1 MGSEGETMP
10 AYFNEDNTIEQMVVK
25 TLSDNGWKYI
35 PAEELPRLYSDV
47 MVEPMVKAALI
58 RLNPVIAEDPTRAD
72 EVIYKLRTVIL
83 SVQPHNLVTQNEVFK
98 KLIFEENSY
107 PFGKDGRM
115 VPIRFFGT
123 MKKDDLALNE
133 YVVTNQWVYPQA
145 EGGKRLDIVLLIN
158 GFPVVIG
165 ELKTP
170 VRSAIT
176 WLDAAGDISAYEKSI
191 PQMFV
196 TNIFNFATE
205 GKCYRYGS
213 VNMPINL
220 WGPWHTPNHKTEG
233 ALSDVKVSIE
243 DMITP
248 EKVMDIFQFF
258 TMFATDK
265 KYRKYKII
273 CRYQQFEGANLI
285 VDRVVAGYPKKGLI
299 WHFQGSGKSLLM
311 VFAAQKLRMIPE
323 LKNPTVVIVDDRI
336 DLETQIT
343 ATFNASDIPNLAS
356 ASTKEELISFFRGD
370 MRKILITTIFKF
382 GEVDC
387 ELNLRDNII
396 VMVDEAHRTQEGDL
410 GEKMRLALPNAF
422 FFGLTGTPINRA
434 DKNTFATF
442 GAVEDRTGYMS
453 RYSFSDSIRDGATL
467 PLHFEPVPVEL
478 HVDKDK
484 LDREFEAMTE
494 EAGLTKD
501 EKSELSR
508 RVNMKAIM
516 YDPKR
521 IRKVCEHIVKHY
533 KEKIEPNG
541 YKGQVV
547 VYDRECCLLYKQV
560 LDELLGEE
568 ASTIVMDTN
577 NDKEDRYKKYR
588 RDRDTEAKVL
598 DQFRDP
604 NNPLKLVIVTSKLLT
619 GFDAPILQVMYL
631 DKPMKDHTLLQ
642 AICRTN
648 RTYDQGKTFGLIVD
662 YIGIFDDV
670 AKALD
675 FDESSM
681 RTLITNIE
689 EIKKELPKL
698 MAKCLGYFHG
708 VDRTID
714 GWEGLMAAQ
723 DCLPTNKEKDAFAAD
738 YRVLNRA
745 WDALSPDAFLRAYK
759 ADYLWLSRV
768 YESVKP
774 TDSRGGLI
782 WASLGAKT
790 IELVHQN
797 MTVDDA
803 NEDMDI
809 LSMDADLIDDFLE
822 KQKDLKA
829 ATKKVE
835 INLVAKIL
843 AHAND
848 PKFINL
854 GEKLEA
860 LREKHEQGLVTSIEF
875 LKLLLELAKEAV
887 QAEREVVPENEVDKG
902 IAALTELFN
911 GVKNRET
918 PVIVERIVA
927 DIDSIVKIVRF
938 PGWQDTTAGRQE
950 VKKALRSVVW
960 IKYKIKDKEVFD
972 KAYEYIEQYY

>member
-1 MGSEGETMP
+1 MK
-10 AYFNEDNTIEQMVVK
+10 ALFNEDNTMEQMIISILK
-25 TLSDNGWKYI
+25 ENGWTYI
-35 PAEELPRLYSDV
+35 PAEKLPRMYSDV
-47 MVEPMVKAALI
+47 MVEPMVKEALI
-58 RLNPVIAEDPTRAD
+58 RLNPEIAAEPSRAD

-83 SVQPHNLVTQNEVFK
+83 SVQPHNLVTQNELFK
-98 KLIFEENSY
+98 KLVFEENSF

-123 MKKDDLALNE
+123 MRKEDIALNE

-145 EGGKRLDIVLLIN
+145 DGGKRLDIVLLIN
-158 GFPVVIG
+158 GFPIAIG

-191 PQMFV
+191 PAMFV
-196 TNIFNFATE
+196 TNVFNFASE
-205 GKCYRYGS
+205 GKYYRYGS
-213 VNMPINL
+213 VNMPINM
-220 WGPWHTPNHKTEG
+220 WGPWHTSDHKAEG
-233 ALSDVKVSIE
+233 NLADVKISIA

-273 CRYQQFEGANLI
+273 CRYQQFEGANMI
-285 VDRVVAGYPKKGLI
+285 VSRVLAGYPKKGLI

-311 VFAAQKLRMIPE
+311 VFAAQKLRMVPE

-343 ATFNASDIPNLAS
+343 ATFNASDIPNLTS
-356 ASTKEELISFFRGD
+356 ASTKEELSAFFRGD

-382 GEVDC
+382 GEVNG
-387 ELNLRDNII
+387 ELNARDNII

-410 GEKMRLALPNAF
+410 GEKMRMALPNAF
-422 FFGLTGTPINRA
+422 FFGLTGTPINRV
-434 DKNTFATF
+434 DKNTFLTF
-442 GAVEDRTGYMS
+442 GAEEDRTGYMS

-478 HVDKDK
+478 HVNKDE
-484 LDREFEAMTE
+484 LDQAFEAMTD
-494 EAGLTKD
+494 EAGLSRE
-501 EKSELSR
+501 EKNELSR

-516 YDPKR
+516 YNPAR
-521 IRKVCEHIVKHY
+521 IRKVCEHIAKHFQS
-533 KEKIEPNG
+533 KIAPNG
-541 YKGQVV
+541 YKGQIV
-547 VYDRECCLLYKQV
+547 VYDRECCLMYKAI
-560 LDELLGEE
+560 LDELLGED

-577 NDKEDRYKKYR
+577 NDKEDRYRKYR
-588 RDRDTEAKVL
+588 RDRDAEGKIL
-598 DQFRDP
+598 DVFRDP
-604 NNPLKLVIVTSKLLT
+604 NSELKLVIVTSKLLT
-619 GFDAPILQVMYL
+619 GFDAPILQAMYL

-648 RTYDQGKTFGLIVD
+648 RTYDQGKTHGLIVD

-675 FDESSM
+675 FDETSM
-681 RTLITNIE
+681 RQIITNIE
-689 EIKKELPKL
+689 EIKKQLPTL
-698 MAKCLGYFHG
+698 MKKCLGYFMG
-708 VDRTID
+708 VDRTVE

-723 DCLPTNKEKDAFAAD
+723 ECLPTNKEKDTFAAD

-745 WDALSPDAFLRAYK
+745 WDALSPDIFLSAYK
-759 ADYLWLSRV
+759 SDYQWLSRV

-774 TDSRGGLI
+774 TDGRGGLI

-797 MTVDDA
+797 VTVGEAD
-803 NEDMDI
+803 EDMDI
-809 LSMDADLIDDFLE
+809 LAMDADLIDDFLE
-822 KQKDLKA
+822 KQKDLKK

-835 INLVAKIL
+835 ISLVAKIL
-843 AHAND
+843 NHAKD
-848 PKFINL
+848 PKFIQL

-860 LREKHEQGLVTSIEF
+860 LREKHEQGLITSIEF
-875 LKLLLELAKEAV
+875 LKLLLELAKEAAR
-887 QAEREVVPENEVDKG
+887 AEKDVVPEQEIDKG

-911 GVKNRET
+911 GVRNKNT

-938 PGWQDTTAGRQE
+938 DGWQSTTAGKQE

-960 IKYKIKDKEVFD
+960 IKYKIKDKDVFD
-972 KAYEYIEQYY
+972 KAYSYIEQYY

>member
-1 MGSEGETMP
+1 MK
-10 AYFNEDNTIEQMVVK
+10 ALFNEDNTMEQMIISILK
-25 TLSDNGWKYI
+25 ENGWTYI
-35 PAEELPRLYSDV
+35 PAEKLPRMYSDV
-47 MVEPMVKAALI
+47 MVEPMVKEALI
-58 RLNPVIAEDPTRAD
+58 RLNPEIAAEPSRAD

-83 SVQPHNLVTQNEVFK
+83 SVQPHNLVTQNELFK
-98 KLIFEENSY
+98 KLVFEENSF

-123 MKKDDLALNE
+123 MRKEDIALNE

-145 EGGKRLDIVLLIN
+145 DGGKRLDIVLLIN
-158 GFPVVIG
+158 GFPIAIG

-191 PQMFV
+191 PAMFV
-196 TNIFNFATE
+196 TNVFNFASE
-205 GKCYRYGS
+205 GKYYRYGS
-213 VNMPINL
+213 VNMPINM
-220 WGPWHTPNHKTEG
+220 WGPWHTSDHKAEG
-233 ALSDVKVSIE
+233 GLADVKISIAN
-243 DMITP
+243 MITP

-273 CRYQQFEGANLI
+273 CRYQQFEGANMI
-285 VDRVVAGYPKKGLI
+285 VSRVLAGYPKKGLI

-311 VFAAQKLRMIPE
+311 VFAAQKLRMVPE

-343 ATFNASDIPNLAS
+343 ATFNASDIPNLTS
-356 ASTKEELISFFRGD
+356 ASTKEELSAFFRGD

-382 GEVDC
+382 GEVNG
-387 ELNLRDNII
+387 ELNARDNII

-410 GEKMRLALPNAF
+410 GEKMRMALPNAF
-422 FFGLTGTPINRA
+422 FFGLTGTPINRV
-434 DKNTFATF
+434 DKNTFLTF
-442 GAVEDRTGYMS
+442 GAEEDRTGYMS

-478 HVDKDK
+478 HVNKDE
-484 LDREFEAMTE
+484 LDQAFEAMTD
-494 EAGLTKD
+494 EAGLSRE
-501 EKSELSR
+501 EKNELSR

-516 YDPKR
+516 YNPAR
-521 IRKVCEHIVKHY
+521 IRKVCEHIAKHFQS
-533 KEKIEPNG
+533 KIAPNG
-541 YKGQVV
+541 YKGQIV
-547 VYDRECCLLYKQV
+547 VYDRECCLMYKAI
-560 LDELLGEE
+560 LDELLGED

-588 RDRDTEAKVL
+588 RDRDAEGKIL
-598 DQFRDP
+598 DVFRDP
-604 NNPLKLVIVTSKLLT
+604 NSELKLVIVTSKLLT
-619 GFDAPILQVMYL
+619 GFDAPILQAMYL

-648 RTYDQGKTFGLIVD
+648 RTYDQGKTHGLIID

-675 FDESSM
+675 FDETSM
-681 RTLITNIE
+681 RRIITNIE
-689 EIKKELPKL
+689 EIKKQLPTL
-698 MAKCLGYFHG
+698 MKKCLGYFMG
-708 VDRTID
+708 VDRTIE

-723 DCLPTNKEKDAFAAD
+723 ECLPTNKEKDAFAAA

-745 WDALSPDAFLRAYK
+745 WDALSPDIFLNAYK
-759 ADYLWLSRV
+759 ADYQWLSRV

-774 TDSRGGLI
+774 TDGRGGLI

-797 MTVDDA
+797 VTVGEAD
-803 NEDMDI
+803 EDMDI
-809 LSMDADLIDDFLE
+809 LAMDADLIDDFLE
-822 KQKDLKA
+822 KQKDLKK

-835 INLVAKIL
+835 ISLVAKIL
-843 AHAND
+843 NHAQD
-848 PKFINL
+848 PKFIRL

-860 LREKHEQGLVTSIEF
+860 LREKHEQGLITSIEF
-875 LKLLLELAKEAV
+875 LKLLLELAKEAAR
-887 QAEREVVPENEVDKG
+887 AEKDVVPEQEIDKG

-911 GVKNRET
+911 GVRNKNT

-938 PGWQDTTAGRQE
+938 DGWQSTTAGKQE

-960 IKYKIKDKEVFD
+960 IKYKIKDKDVFD
-972 KAYEYIEQYY
+972 KAYSYIEQYY

>member
-1 MGSEGETMP
+1 MGNP
-10 AYFNEDNTIEQMVVK
+10 FNEDNTIEQMMISA
-25 TLSDNGWKYI
+25 LQENGWRYI
-35 PAEELPRLYSDV
+35 PSEELPRMYSDV
-47 MVEPMVKAALI
+47 LVEPMVKEALI
-58 RLNPVIAEDPTRAD
+58 RLNPEIAEDPSRAD

-98 KLIFEENSY
+98 KLVFEENSY

-123 MKKDDLALNE
+123 MSKENLALNE
-133 YVVTNQWVYPQA
+133 YVVTNQWVYSQA

-158 GFPVVIG
+158 GFPVAVG

-170 VRSAIT
+170 VRSAIS
-176 WLDAAGDISAYEKSI
+176 WLDAAGDIAAYEKSI
-191 PQMFV
+191 PAMFV
-196 TNIFNFATE
+196 TNVFNFATE

-213 VNMPINL
+213 VNMPINM
-220 WGPWHTPNHKTEG
+220 WGPWHTPDHKSEG
-233 ALSDVKVSIE
+233 GLADVKVSVE

-311 VFAAQKLRMIPE
+311 VFAAQKLRMMPE

-343 ATFNASDIPNLAS
+343 ATFNASDIPNLTS
-356 ASTKEELISFFRGD
+356 ASTKEELIDFFRGD

-382 GEVDC
+382 GEVAG
-387 ELNLRDNII
+387 ELNPRDNII

-422 FFGLTGTPINRA
+422 FFGLTGTPINRT

-442 GAVEDRTGYMS
+442 GAEEDRTGYMS

-478 HVDKDK
+478 HVDKEK
-484 LDREFEAMTE
+484 LNREFDALTD
-494 EAGLTKD
+494 EAGLSKE

-516 YDPKR
+516 YNPSR
-521 IRKVCEHIVKHY
+521 IREVCEHIAKHFR
-533 KEKIEPNG
+533 EKIEPNG

-547 VYDRECCLLYKQV
+547 VYDRECCLLYKEV

-588 RDRDTEAKVL
+588 RDRDAESKVL
-598 DQFRDP
+598 DSFRDP
-604 NNPLKLVIVTSKLLT
+604 NSPLKLVIVTSKLLT

-648 RTYDQGKTFGLIVD
+648 RTYDQGKTHGLIVD

-670 AKALD
+670 ARALD

-681 RTLITNIE
+681 RKIITNIE
-689 EIKKELPKL
+689 EIKRRLPDL
-698 MAKCLGYFHG
+698 MKKCLKYFMG
-708 VDRTID
+708 VDRTVE

-723 DCLPTNKEKDAFAAD
+723 ECLPTNKDKDKFAAD

-745 WDALSPDAFLRAYK
+745 WDALSPDSCLTPYK

-774 TDSRGGLI
+774 TDGRGGLI

-797 MTVDDA
+797 VTVGNAD
-803 NEDMDI
+803 ESLDI

-822 KQKDLKA
+822 KQKDIKKT
-829 ATKKVE
+829 TKKVE

-843 AHAND
+843 KHGKD
-848 PKFINL
+848 QKFIKL

-860 LREKHEQGLVTSIEF
+860 LREKHEQGLITSIEF
-875 LKLLLELAKEAV
+875 LKLLLELAKEAA
-887 QAEREVVPENEVDKG
+887 QAEKEVVPEQEVDKG

-911 GVKNRET
+911 GVRNRNT

-938 PGWQDTTAGRQE
+938 DGWQNTTAGKQE

-972 KAYEYIEQYY
+972 KAYSYIEQYY

>member
-1 MGSEGETMP
+1 M
-10 AYFNEDNTIEQMVVK
+10 
-25 TLSDNGWKYI
+25 
-35 PAEELPRLYSDV
+35 
-47 MVEPMVKAALI
+47 
-58 RLNPVIAEDPTRAD
+58 
-72 EVIYKLRTVIL
+72 
-83 SVQPHNLVTQNEVFK
+83 
-98 KLIFEENSY
+98 IFEENSY

-123 MKKDDLALNE
+123 MRKEDLALNE

-158 GFPVVIG
+158 GFPIAVG

-191 PQMFV
+191 PAMFV
-196 TNIFNFATE
+196 TNVFNFATE

-213 VNMPINL
+213 INMPINM
-220 WGPWHTPNHKTEG
+220 WGPWHTATHKAEG
-233 ALSDVKVSIE
+233 GLADVKISIE

-273 CRYQQFEGANLI
+273 CRYQQFEGANMI

-343 ATFNASDIPNLAS
+343 ATFNASDIPNLTS
-356 ASTKEELISFFRGD
+356 AATKEELLSFFRGD

-382 GEVDC
+382 GEVSG
-387 ELNLRDNII
+387 ELNARDNII

-410 GEKMRLALPNAF
+410 GEKMRMALPNAF
-422 FFGLTGTPINRA
+422 FFGLTGTPINRV

-442 GAVEDRTGYMS
+442 GAEEDRTGYMS

-484 LDREFEAMTE
+484 LDREFDAMTD
-494 EAGLTKD
+494 EAGLSRD
-501 EKSELSR
+501 EKNELSR

-516 YDPKR
+516 YNPAR
-521 IRKVCEHIVKHY
+521 IRKVCEHIAKHF

-547 VYDRECCLLYKQV
+547 VYDRECCLMYKAV
-560 LDELLGEE
+560 LDELLGED
-568 ASTIVMDTN
+568 ATTIVMDTN

-588 RDRDTEAKVL
+588 RDRDQESKVL
-598 DQFRDP
+598 DYFRDP
-604 NNPLKLVIVTSKLLT
+604 HSPLKLVIVTAKLLT

-648 RTYDQGKTFGLIVD
+648 RTYDQGKTHGLIVD

-675 FDESSM
+675 FDENSM
-681 RTLITNIE
+681 RRIITNIE
-689 EIKKELPKL
+689 EIKKQLPALLK
-698 MAKCLGYFHG
+698 KCLSYFMG
-708 VDRTID
+708 IDRTVE

-723 DCLPTNKEKDAFAAD
+723 ECLPTNKEKDAFAAD

-745 WDALSPDAFLRAYK
+745 WDALSPDSFLNPYK
-759 ADYLWLSRV
+759 VDYQWLSRV

-774 TDSRGGLI
+774 TDGRGGLI
-782 WASLGAKT
+782 WGSLGAKT

-797 MTVDDA
+797 VTVGEAD
-803 NEDMDI
+803 EDMDI
-809 LSMDADLIDDFLE
+809 LSMDADLTNPNRNTFYEFTGFIKCGCCGANYRCQSGKRKDGTPTRSWYCTGPKDQCHNPGIRDETMKRLVADVLGLDEFDEAAMDARIENATILDHTVTFHFRDGHTESRDFLDKRHGTPWTEERRE
-822 KQKDLKA
+822 KARESMKA
-829 ATKKVE
+829 AWTDE
-835 INLVAKIL
+835 RR
-843 AHAND
+843 
-848 PKFINL
+848 
-854 GEKLEA
+854 EA
-860 LREKHEQGLVTSIEF
+860 MS
-875 LKLLLELAKEAV
+875 
-887 QAEREVVPENEVDKG
+887 
-902 IAALTELFN
+902 
-911 GVKNRET
+911 
-918 PVIVERIVA
+918 ERIK
-927 DIDSIVKIVRF
+927 KIRS
-938 PGWQDTTAGRQE
+938 E
-950 VKKALRSVVW
+950 KKW
-960 IKYKIKDKEVFD
+960 PNP
-972 KAYEYIEQYY
+972 

>member
-1 MGSEGETMP
+1 MK
-10 AYFNEDNTIEQMVVK
+10 ALFNEDNTMEQMIISILK
-25 TLSDNGWKYI
+25 ENGWTYI
-35 PAEELPRLYSDV
+35 PAEKLPRMYSDV
-47 MVEPMVKAALI
+47 MVEPMVKEALI
-58 RLNPVIAEDPTRAD
+58 RLNPEIAAEPSRAD

-83 SVQPHNLVTQNEVFK
+83 SVQPHNLVTQNELFK
-98 KLIFEENSY
+98 KLVFEENSF

-123 MKKDDLALNE
+123 MRKEDIALNE

-145 EGGKRLDIVLLIN
+145 DGGKRLDIVLLIN
-158 GFPVVIG
+158 GFPIAIG

-191 PQMFV
+191 PAMFV
-196 TNIFNFATE
+196 TNVFNFASE
-205 GKCYRYGS
+205 GKYYRYGS
-213 VNMPINL
+213 VNMPINM
-220 WGPWHTPNHKTEG
+220 WGPWHTSDHKAEG
-233 ALSDVKVSIE
+233 NLADVKISIA

-273 CRYQQFEGANLI
+273 CRYQQFEGANMI
-285 VDRVVAGYPKKGLI
+285 VSRVLAGYPKKGLI

-311 VFAAQKLRMIPE
+311 VFAAQKLRMVPE

-343 ATFNASDIPNLAS
+343 ATFNASDIPNLTS
-356 ASTKEELISFFRGD
+356 ASTKEELSSFFRGD

-382 GEVDC
+382 GEVNG
-387 ELNLRDNII
+387 ELNARDNII

-410 GEKMRLALPNAF
+410 GEKMRMALPNAF
-422 FFGLTGTPINRA
+422 FFGLTGTPINRV
-434 DKNTFATF
+434 DKNTFLTF
-442 GAVEDRTGYMS
+442 GAEEDRTGYMS

-478 HVDKDK
+478 HVNKDE
-484 LDREFEAMTE
+484 LDQAFEAMTD
-494 EAGLTKD
+494 EAGLSRE
-501 EKSELSR
+501 EKNELSR

-516 YDPKR
+516 YNPAR
-521 IRKVCEHIVKHY
+521 IRKVCEHIAKHFQS
-533 KEKIEPNG
+533 KIAPNG
-541 YKGQVV
+541 YKGQIV
-547 VYDRECCLLYKQV
+547 VYDRECCLMYKAI
-560 LDELLGEE
+560 LDELLGED

-577 NDKEDRYKKYR
+577 NDKEDRYRKYR
-588 RDRDTEAKVL
+588 RDRDAEGKIL
-598 DQFRDP
+598 DVFRDP
-604 NNPLKLVIVTSKLLT
+604 NSELKLVIVTSKLLT
-619 GFDAPILQVMYL
+619 GFDAPILQAMYL

-648 RTYDQGKTFGLIVD
+648 RTYDQGKTHGLIVD

-675 FDESSM
+675 FDETSI
-681 RTLITNIE
+681 RQIITNIE
-689 EIKKELPKL
+689 EIKKQLPTL
-698 MAKCLGYFHG
+698 MKKCLGYFMG
-708 VDRTID
+708 VDRTIE

-723 DCLPTNKEKDAFAAD
+723 ECLPTNKEKDTFAAD

-745 WDALSPDAFLRAYK
+745 WDALSPDIFLNAYK
-759 ADYLWLSRV
+759 SDYQWLSRV

-774 TDSRGGLI
+774 TDGRGGLI

-797 MTVDDA
+797 VTVGETD
-803 NEDMDI
+803 EDMDI
-809 LSMDADLIDDFLE
+809 LAMDADLIDDFLE
-822 KQKDLKA
+822 KQKDLKK

-835 INLVAKIL
+835 ISLVAKIL
-843 AHAND
+843 NHAQD
-848 PKFINL
+848 PKFIRL

-875 LKLLLELAKEAV
+875 LKLLLELAKEAAR
-887 QAEREVVPENEVDKG
+887 AEKDVVPEQEIDKG

-911 GVKNRET
+911 GVRNKNT

-938 PGWQDTTAGRQE
+938 DGWQSTTAGKQE

-960 IKYKIKDKEVFD
+960 IKYKIKDKDVFD
-972 KAYEYIEQYY
+972 KAYSYIEQYY

>member
-1 MGSEGETMP
+1 MK
-10 AYFNEDNTIEQMVVK
+10 ALFNEDNTMEQMLISILK
-25 TLSDNGWKYI
+25 GNGWTYI
-35 PAEELPRLYSDV
+35 PAEELPRMHSDV
-47 MVEPMVKAALI
+47 MVEPMVKKALI
-58 RLNPVIAEDPTRAD
+58 RLNPEIAAEPSRAD
-72 EVIYKLRTVIL
+72 EVIYKIRTVIL
-83 SVQPHNLVTQNEVFK
+83 SVQPHNLVTQNELFK
-98 KLIFEENSY
+98 KLVFEENSF

-115 VPIRFFGT
+115 LPIRFFGT
-123 MKKDDLALNE
+123 MRKEDMALNE

-145 EGGKRLDIVLLIN
+145 DGGKRLDIVLLIN
-158 GFPVVIG
+158 GFPIAIG

-191 PQMFV
+191 PAMFV
-196 TNIFNFATE
+196 TNVFNFASE
-205 GKCYRYGS
+205 GKYYRYGS
-213 VNMPINL
+213 VNMPINM
-220 WGPWHTPNHKTEG
+220 WGPWHTSDHKAEG
-233 ALSDVKVSIE
+233 NLADVKISIA

-273 CRYQQFEGANLI
+273 CRYQQFEGANMI
-285 VDRVVAGYPKKGLI
+285 VSRVLAGYPKKGLI

-311 VFAAQKLRMIPE
+311 VFAAQKLRMVPE

-343 ATFNASDIPNLAS
+343 ATFNASDIPNLTS
-356 ASTKEELISFFRGD
+356 ASTKEELSSFFRGD

-382 GEVDC
+382 GEVNG
-387 ELNLRDNII
+387 ELNARDNII

-410 GEKMRLALPNAF
+410 GEKMRMALPNAF
-422 FFGLTGTPINRA
+422 FFGLTGTPINRV
-434 DKNTFATF
+434 DKNTFLTF
-442 GAVEDRTGYMS
+442 GAEEDRTGYMS

-478 HVDKDK
+478 HVNKDE
-484 LDREFEAMTE
+484 LDQAFEAMTD
-494 EAGLTKD
+494 EAGLSRE
-501 EKSELSR
+501 EKNELSR

-516 YDPKR
+516 YNPAR
-521 IRKVCEHIVKHY
+521 IRKVCEHIAKHFQS
-533 KEKIEPNG
+533 KIAPNG
-541 YKGQVV
+541 YKGQIV
-547 VYDRECCLLYKQV
+547 VYDRECCLMYKAI
-560 LDELLGEE
+560 LDELLGED

-577 NDKEDRYKKYR
+577 NDKEDRYRKYR
-588 RDRDTEAKVL
+588 RDRDAEGKIL
-598 DQFRDP
+598 DVFRDP
-604 NNPLKLVIVTSKLLT
+604 NSELKLVIVTSKLLT
-619 GFDAPILQVMYL
+619 GFDAPILQAMYL

-648 RTYDQGKTFGLIVD
+648 RTYDQGKTHGLIVD

-675 FDESSM
+675 FDETSM
-681 RTLITNIE
+681 RQIITNIE
-689 EIKKELPKL
+689 EIKKQLPTL
-698 MAKCLGYFHG
+698 MKKCLGYFMG
-708 VDRTID
+708 VDRTIE

-723 DCLPTNKEKDAFAAD
+723 ECLPTNKEKDAFAAD

-745 WDALSPDAFLRAYK
+745 WDALSPDIFLNAYK
-759 ADYLWLSRV
+759 ADYQWLSRV

-774 TDSRGGLI
+774 TDGRGGLI

-797 MTVDDA
+797 VTVGETD
-803 NEDMDI
+803 EDMDI
-809 LSMDADLIDDFLE
+809 LAMDADLIDDFLE
-822 KQKDLKA
+822 KQKDLKK

-835 INLVAKIL
+835 ISLVAKIL
-843 AHAND
+843 NHAQD
-848 PKFINL
+848 PKFIRL

-860 LREKHEQGLVTSIEF
+860 LREKHEQGLITSIEF
-875 LKLLLELAKEAV
+875 LKLLLELAKEAAR
-887 QAEREVVPENEVDKG
+887 AEKDVVPEQEIDKG

-911 GVKNRET
+911 GVRNKNT

-938 PGWQDTTAGRQE
+938 DGWQSTTAGKQE

-960 IKYKIKDKEVFD
+960 IKYKIKDKDVFD
-972 KAYEYIEQYY
+972 KAYSYIEQYY

>member
-1 MGSEGETMP
+1 MATL
-10 AYFNEDNTIEQMVVK
+10 FNEDNTIEQMMIS
-25 TLSDNGWKYI
+25 TLKNNGWKYI
-35 PAEELPRLYSDV
+35 PAEELPRMYSDV
-47 MVEPMVKAALI
+47 LVEPMVKEALI
-58 RLNPVIAEDPTRAD
+58 RLNPEIAEEPSRAD

-98 KLIFEENSY
+98 KMIFEENSY

-115 VPIRFFGT
+115 IPIRFFGT
-123 MKKDDLALNE
+123 MRKEDLALNE

-158 GFPVVIG
+158 GFPVAIG

-176 WLDAAGDISAYEKSI
+176 WLDAAGDIAAYEKSI
-191 PQMFV
+191 PAMFV
-196 TNIFNFATE
+196 PNVFNFATE
-205 GKCYRYGS
+205 GRCYRYGS
-213 VNMPINL
+213 INMPINL
-220 WGPWHTPNHKTEG
+220 WGPWHTATHKTEG
-233 ALSDVKVSIE
+233 GLADVKISVE

-265 KYRKYKII
+265 KYRKFKII
-273 CRYQQFEGANLI
+273 CRYQQFEGANMI

-323 LKNPTVVIVDDRI
+323 LRNPTVVIVDDRI

-343 ATFNASDIPNLAS
+343 ATFNASDIPNLTS
-356 ASTKEELISFFRGD
+356 ASTKEELLSFFRGD

-382 GEVDC
+382 GEVDG
-387 ELNLRDNII
+387 ELNARDNII
-396 VMVDEAHRTQEGDL
+396 VMVDEAHRTQEGNL
-410 GEKMRLALPNAF
+410 GEKMRIALPNAF
-422 FFGLTGTPINRA
+422 FFGLTGTPINRI

-442 GAVEDRTGYMS
+442 GAEEDRSGYMS

-484 LDREFEAMTE
+484 LDIEFDAMTE
-494 EAGLTKD
+494 EAGLTKE
-501 EKSELSR
+501 EKNELSR

-516 YDPKR
+516 YNPSR
-521 IRKVCEHIVKHY
+521 IRKVCEHIARHY

-547 VYDRECCLLYKQV
+547 VYDRECCLKYKEI

-568 ASTIVMDTN
+568 ATTIVMDTN

-588 RDRDTEAKVL
+588 RDRDQEAKVL
-598 DQFRDP
+598 DYFRDP
-604 NNPLKLVIVTSKLLT
+604 HSPLKLVIVTSKLLT

-648 RTYDQGKTFGLIVD
+648 RTYDQGKTHGLIVD

-675 FDESSM
+675 FDENSM
-681 RTLITNIE
+681 RRIITNIE
-689 EIKKELPKL
+689 EIKKQLPALLK
-698 MAKCLGYFHG
+698 KCLSYFMG
-708 VDRTID
+708 IDRTVE

-723 DCLPTNKEKDAFAAD
+723 ECLPTNKEKDAFAAD

-745 WDALSPDAFLRAYK
+745 WDALSPDLFLNSYK
-759 ADYLWLSRV
+759 ADYQWLSRV

-774 TDSRGGLI
+774 TDGRGGLI

-797 MTVDDA
+797 VTVGEAD
-803 NEDMDI
+803 EDMDI
-809 LSMDADLIDDFLE
+809 LAMDADLIDEFLE
-822 KQKDLKA
+822 KQKDVKK

-843 AHAND
+843 KHSDD
-848 PKFINL
+848 PKFIRL

-860 LREKHEQGLVTSIEF
+860 LREKHEQGLLTSIEF
-875 LKLLLELAKEAV
+875 LKLLLELAKEAA
-887 QAEREVVPENEVDKG
+887 QAEKEVVPEEEVDKG

-911 GVKNRET
+911 GIKNKDT

-938 PGWQDTTAGRQE
+938 DGWQNTTAGKQE

-972 KAYEYIEQYY
+972 KAYSYIEQYY